1 MSDRD
6 DHWSE
11 DEQFFCQA
19 CLEDKPKR
27 ERSEEDFRYCNLCQP
42 VIEGE
47 YRAIVE
53 SKGRPLTSLYKPI
66 LRVPLS
72 DPMESHTE
80 LKKSKMST
88 LIETPVTVDNFRPPD
103 RPKTYKKQE
112 LPEPLI
118 KEMKIA
124 GMGAKAIATRL
135 KVEQDINVS
144 YKTIQR
150 MLSGERKETC

>member
-1 MSDRD
+1 
-6 DHWSE
+6 
-11 DEQFFCQA
+11 
-19 CLEDKPKR
+19 
-27 ERSEEDFRYCNLCQP
+27 
-42 VIEGE
+42 
-47 YRAIVE
+47 
-53 SKGRPLTSLYKPI
+53 
-66 LRVPLS
+66 
-72 DPMESHTE
+72 MESHTE